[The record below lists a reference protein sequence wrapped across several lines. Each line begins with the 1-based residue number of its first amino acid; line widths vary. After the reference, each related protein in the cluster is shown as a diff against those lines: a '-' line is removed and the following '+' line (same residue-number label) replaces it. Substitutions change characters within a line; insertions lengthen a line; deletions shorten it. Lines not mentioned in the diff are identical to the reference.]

1 MPGRRAGQAGL
12 RVGELLPGEPECVE
26 PGDGLGV
33 FVPVRAPGTARA
45 DLPAVHR
52 QEEVVHPVAEGSE
65 FDGVLLA
72 AQGEDEHR
80 GGAVGLLPVSRLGF
94 RSAVRLRRLDGAGI
108 GLGAEAVEDDAV
120 LPDLGHGLG
129 EGASEVVEV
138 CVGDAVRLG
147 AGGGRAGVG
156 HGGVL
161 HL

>member
-1 MPGRRAGQAGL
+1 MPDRGAGQAGL

-65 FDGVLLA
+65 FDGIFLA

-80 GGAVGLLPVSRLGF
+80 GGAVGLLPVSRLA
-94 RSAVRLRRLDGAGI
+94 SGAPSGGWMAPGV

-129 EGASEVVEV
+129 EGAGEVVEV